1 MCPTTVLPTSWR
13 AWAFEAGTNKP
24 VLQKTKVKTDNSHHL
39 SYLCQRASIKRAA
52 KQLKAAFVAYFE
64 KNYVDNCKDWLRCG
78 AVEGL
83 EKPWLIPTGTQVA
96 ESYHAHLKAKDLKGR
111 RVCRCSVLPS
121 LLTPLLH

>member
-1 MCPTTVLPTSWR
+1 MAPVALKGICDMYR
-13 AWAFEAGTNKP
+13 A
-24 VLQKTKVKTDNSHHL
+24 
-39 SYLCQRASIKRAA
+39 RAP
-52 KQLKAAFVAYFE
+52 AFVAYFE

-111 RVCRCSVLPS
+111 QVCQRSVLPS